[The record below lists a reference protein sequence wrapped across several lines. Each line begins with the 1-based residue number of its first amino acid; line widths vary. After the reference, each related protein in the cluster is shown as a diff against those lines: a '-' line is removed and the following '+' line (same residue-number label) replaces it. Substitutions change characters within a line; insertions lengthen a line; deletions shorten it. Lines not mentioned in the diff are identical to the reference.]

1 MNGQKSVDE
10 DKQPKSDSKEG
21 ASTEMILDKD
31 QILTDLIATRSQMQ
45 ALFKNLE
52 N

>member
-1 MNGQKSVDE
+1 MNGLKSIDE
-10 DKQPKSDSKEG
+10 DKEPKADSKEG

-31 QILTDLIATRSQMQ
+31 QILTDLITTRSQMQ
-45 ALFKNLE
+45 KLFKNLE